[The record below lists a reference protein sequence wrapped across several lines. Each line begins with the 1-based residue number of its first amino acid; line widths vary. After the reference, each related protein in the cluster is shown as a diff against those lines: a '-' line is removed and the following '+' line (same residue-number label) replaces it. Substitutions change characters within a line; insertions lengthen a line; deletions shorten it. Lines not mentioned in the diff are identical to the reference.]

1 MSKSKIFQSLAVI
14 VLTSLKA
21 SLTTLTATL
30 TTRLTTGLT
39 TGLTI
44 TSTIV
49 TLGVFSSLAYS
60 ADNFIDALSN
70 GKTKADFRLRLEDVD
85 TAANDA
91 TAMTLRSRLNYTTD
105 SYQQFSA
112 TIEVE
117 DVRSVLGVDS
127 YSVPQTGFNSGEHA
141 VIPDP
146 EVTELEQA
154 YLQYKDAK
162 LTAKLGRQLIT
173 LDDHRFVGHVG
184 WRQDRQTFDAA
195 RLQMSPAEGLNL
207 DLSYIY
213 KRNRIFA
220 EALDAKAD
228 DLLLNLNYS
237 CSHGKLTTYAYLLDD
252 ETLNRQSDTY
262 GIQFSGQRDTETAS
276 VHYKAAFATQQ
287 ATQSGVEYDPN
298 YLLLEG
304 GVAIIDMDIN
314 VAYEVLGSDNGQAS
328 FTTPLA
334 TLHKFNGWADVFVA
348 STFTATALP
357 LGLIDTSVSISGK
370 TSGKTGSKM
379 PGIKWSAVFH
389 SYDSDQGSVD
399 YGSEFDLVASMKF
412 NKHYSGGIKY
422 ASYNAD
428 SFSVDTDKFWLW
440 VGLSLF

>member
-1 MSKSKIFQSLAVI
+1 MSNNKIYQSLAAAVTLAI
-14 VLTSLKA
+14 TLSI
-21 SLTTLTATL
+21 TT
-30 TTRLTTGLT
+30 
-39 TGLTI
+39 
-44 TSTIV
+44 V
-49 TLGVFSSLAYS
+49 TLGGFSSLAHS
-60 ADNFIDALSN
+60 SDSFIDALSN

-85 TAANDA
+85 TAVNDA
-91 TAMTLRSRLNYTTD
+91 TAMTLRSRLSYTTN
-105 SYQQFSA
+105 SYNQLSA

-117 DVRSVLGVDS
+117 DVRSVLGVNS
-127 YSVPQTGFNSGEHA
+127 YSVPQTGFNTGQHA
-141 VIPDP
+141 AIPDP
-146 EVTELEQA
+146 EVTELDQA
-154 YLQYKDAK
+154 YIQYKDSL
-162 LTAKLGRQLIT
+162 LTAKLGRQVLT

-207 DLSYIY
+207 DMAYIY

-220 EALDAKAD
+220 EALDAQAE
-228 DLLLNLNYS
+228 DLLLNLSYNS
-237 CSHGKLTTYAYLLDD
+237 PVGKLKAYAYLLDD

-262 GIQFSGQRDTETAS
+262 GIHLSGKRDTETAS
-276 VHYKAAFATQQ
+276 VFYNAAFATQQ
-287 ATQSGVEYDPN
+287 ATQAGVEYDPD

-304 GVAIIDMDIN
+304 GVAIADMDIKF
-314 VAYEVLGSDNGQAS
+314 AYEVLGSDNGQAS

-357 LGLIDTSVSISGK
+357 LGLVDTSVSISGK
-370 TSGKTGSKM
+370 IGSQV
-379 PGIKWSAVFH
+379 PGVKWSAVFH
-389 SYDSDQGSVD
+389 TYDSDQGSVD
-399 YGSEFDLVASMKF
+399 YGSELDLIASIKF

-428 SFSVDTDKFWLW
+428 NFSVDTDKFWLW

>member
-1 MSKSKIFQSLAVI
+1 MRNNTVFQSLATAATAI
-14 VLTSLKA
+14 KTVLTA
-21 SLTTLTATL
+21 ATL
-30 TTRLTTGLT
+30 GL
-39 TGLTI
+39 
-44 TSTIV
+44 
-49 TLGVFSSLAYS
+49 FSSQAYS
-60 ADNFIDALSN
+60 ADNFIDALNN
-70 GKTKADFRLRLEDVD
+70 GKAKADFRLRIEDVD
-85 TAANDA
+85 TAVNDA
-91 TAMTLRSRLNYTTD
+91 TAMTLRSRLGYTTD

-127 YSVPQTGFNSGEHA
+127 FSVPQTGFNSGEHA
-141 VIPDP
+141 AIPDP

-154 YLQYKDAK
+154 YVQYQGSF
-162 LTAKLGRQLIT
+162 LTAKLGRQVLT

-195 RLQMSPAEGLNL
+195 RLQMSPAEDLNL
-207 DLSYIY
+207 DMAYIY

-220 EALDAKAD
+220 EALDAQSD
-228 DLLLNLNYS
+228 DLLLNLSYNS
-237 CSHGKLTTYAYLLDD
+237 PVGKLKAYAYLLDD

-262 GIQFSGQRDTETAS
+262 GIHLSGKRDTESAS
-276 VHYKAAFATQQ
+276 VFYQAAFATQQ
-287 ATQSGVEYDPN
+287 ATEAGVEYDPD

-304 GVAIIDMDIN
+304 GVAITDMDIKF
-314 VAYEVLGSDNGQAS
+314 AYEVLGSDNGQAS

-357 LGLIDTSVSISGK
+357 LGLVDTSVSISSQV
-370 TSGKTGSKM
+370 SGDSKIA
-379 PGIKWSAVFH
+379 GVKWSAVFH
-389 SYDSDQGSVD
+389 TYDSDQGSVD
-399 YGSEFDLVASMKF
+399 YGSEFDLIASMKF
-412 NKHYSGGIKY
+412 NKYYSGGIKY
-422 ASYNAD
+422 ASYSAD

>member
-1 MSKSKIFQSLAVI
+1 MEVDVRNNTVFQSLATAATAI
-14 VLTSLKA
+14 KTVLTA
-21 SLTTLTATL
+21 ATL
-30 TTRLTTGLT
+30 GL
-39 TGLTI
+39 
-44 TSTIV
+44 
-49 TLGVFSSLAYS
+49 FSSQAYS
-60 ADNFIDALSN
+60 ADNFIDALNN
-70 GKTKADFRLRLEDVD
+70 GKAKADFRLRIEDVD
-85 TAANDA
+85 TAVNDA
-91 TAMTLRSRLNYTTD
+91 TAMTLRSRLGYTTD

-127 YSVPQTGFNSGEHA
+127 FSVPQTGFNSGEHA
-141 VIPDP
+141 AIPDP

-154 YLQYKDAK
+154 YVQYQGSF
-162 LTAKLGRQLIT
+162 LTAKLGRQVLT

-195 RLQMSPAEGLNL
+195 RLQMSPAEDLNL
-207 DLSYIY
+207 DMAYIY

-220 EALDAKAD
+220 EALDAQSD
-228 DLLLNLNYS
+228 DLLLNLSYNS
-237 CSHGKLTTYAYLLDD
+237 PVGKLKAYAYLLDD

-262 GIQFSGQRDTETAS
+262 GIHLSGKRDTESAS
-276 VHYKAAFATQQ
+276 VFYQAAFATQQ
-287 ATQSGVEYDPN
+287 ATEAGVEYDPD

-304 GVAIIDMDIN
+304 GVAITDMDIKF
-314 VAYEVLGSDNGQAS
+314 AYEVLGSDNGQAS

-357 LGLIDTSVSISGK
+357 LGLVDTSVSIS
-370 TSGKTGSKM
+370 SQVSADSKIA
-379 PGIKWSAVFH
+379 GVKWSAVFH
-389 SYDSDQGSVD
+389 TYDSDQGSVD
-399 YGSEFDLVASMKF
+399 YGSEFDLIASMKF
-412 NKHYSGGIKY
+412 NKYYSGGIKY
-422 ASYNAD
+422 ASYSAD

>member
-1 MSKSKIFQSLAVI
+1 MSNNKIYQSLAAAVTLAI
-14 VLTSLKA
+14 TLSI
-21 SLTTLTATL
+21 TT
-30 TTRLTTGLT
+30 
-39 TGLTI
+39 
-44 TSTIV
+44 V
-49 TLGVFSSLAYS
+49 TLGGFSSLAHS
-60 ADNFIDALSN
+60 SDSFIDALSN

-85 TAANDA
+85 TAVNDA
-91 TAMTLRSRLNYTTD
+91 TAMTLRSRLSYTTN
-105 SYQQFSA
+105 SYNQLSA

-117 DVRSVLGVDS
+117 DVRSVLGVNS
-127 YSVPQTGFNSGEHA
+127 YSVPQTGFNTGQHA
-141 VIPDP
+141 AIPDP
-146 EVTELEQA
+146 EVTELDQA
-154 YLQYKDAK
+154 YIQYKDSL
-162 LTAKLGRQLIT
+162 LTAKLGRQVLT

-195 RLQMSPAEGLNL
+195 RLQMSPAEDLNL
-207 DLSYIY
+207 DIAYIY

-220 EALDAKAD
+220 EALDAQAE
-228 DLLLNLNYS
+228 DLLLNLSYNS
-237 CSHGKLTTYAYLLDD
+237 PVGKLKAYAYLLDD

-262 GIQFSGQRDTETAS
+262 GIHLSGKRDTETAS
-276 VHYKAAFATQQ
+276 VFYNAAFATQQ
-287 ATQSGVEYDPN
+287 ATQAGVEYDPD

-304 GVAIIDMDIN
+304 GVAIADMDIKF
-314 VAYEVLGSDNGQAS
+314 AYEVLGSDNGQAS

-357 LGLIDTSVSISGK
+357 LGLVDTSVSISGK
-370 TSGKTGSKM
+370 IGSQV
-379 PGIKWSAVFH
+379 PGVKWSAVFH
-389 SYDSDQGSVD
+389 TYDSDQGSVD
-399 YGSEFDLVASMKF
+399 YGSELDLVASVKF

>member
-1 MSKSKIFQSLAVI
+1 MEVDVRNNTVFQSLATAATAI
-14 VLTSLKA
+14 KTVLTA
-21 SLTTLTATL
+21 ATL
-30 TTRLTTGLT
+30 GL
-39 TGLTI
+39 
-44 TSTIV
+44 
-49 TLGVFSSLAYS
+49 FSSQAYS
-60 ADNFIDALSN
+60 ADNFIDALNN
-70 GKTKADFRLRLEDVD
+70 GKAKADFRLRIEDVD
-85 TAANDA
+85 TAVNDA
-91 TAMTLRSRLNYTTD
+91 TAMTLRSRLGYTTD

-127 YSVPQTGFNSGEHA
+127 FSVPQTGFNSGEHA
-141 VIPDP
+141 AIPDP

-154 YLQYKDAK
+154 YVQYQGSF
-162 LTAKLGRQLIT
+162 LTAKLGRQVLT

-195 RLQMSPAEGLNL
+195 RLQMSPAEDLNL
-207 DLSYIY
+207 DMAYIY

-220 EALDAKAD
+220 EALDAQSD
-228 DLLLNLNYS
+228 DLLLNLSYNS
-237 CSHGKLTTYAYLLDD
+237 PVGKLKAYAYLLDD

-262 GIQFSGQRDTETAS
+262 GIHLSGKRDTESAS
-276 VHYKAAFATQQ
+276 VFYQAAFATQQ
-287 ATQSGVEYDPN
+287 ATEAGVEYDPD

-304 GVAIIDMDIN
+304 GVAITDMNIKF
-314 VAYEVLGSDNGQAS
+314 AYEVLGSDNGQAS

-357 LGLIDTSVSISGK
+357 LGLVDTSVSISSQV
-370 TSGKTGSKM
+370 SGDSKIA
-379 PGIKWSAVFH
+379 GVKWSAVFH
-389 SYDSDQGSVD
+389 TYDSDQGSVD
-399 YGSEFDLVASMKF
+399 YGSEFDLIASMKF
-412 NKHYSGGIKY
+412 NKYYSGGIKY
-422 ASYNAD
+422 ASYSAD

>member
-1 MSKSKIFQSLAVI
+1 MSKRNIYRLLGLAGI
-14 VLTSLKA
+14 I
-21 SLTTLTATL
+21 TTL
-30 TTRLTTGLT
+30 GL
-39 TGLTI
+39 
-44 TSTIV
+44 
-49 TLGVFSSLAYS
+49 FSSQSYS
-60 ADNFIDALSN
+60 SDNLIDALSA
-70 GKTKADFRLRLEDVD
+70 GKAKADFRLRLEDVD
-85 TAANDA
+85 TALNDA
-91 TAMTLRSRLNYTTD
+91 AAMTLRSRIAYITDNYK
-105 SYQQFSA
+105 QFSA

-117 DVRSVLGVDS
+117 DVRTVLGVDS
-127 YSVPQTGFNSGEHA
+127 YSVSQTGFNTGEHA
-141 VIPDP
+141 AIPDP

-154 YLQYKDAK
+154 YIQYKTLS
-162 LTAKLGRQLIT
+162 LTAKLGRQVLT

-207 DLSYIY
+207 DMAYIY

-220 EALDAKAD
+220 EALDAKSD

-237 CSHGKLTTYAYLLDD
+237 CSHGKLTVYAYLLDD

-262 GIQFSGQRDTETAS
+262 GIQFSGKRDTESAS

-287 ATQSGVEYDPN
+287 ATQDGVEYDPD
-298 YLLLEG
+298 YLFLEG
-304 GVAIIDMDIN
+304 GATLRDIAIIDIPIIDIAITDIDIN
-314 VAYEVLGSDNGQAS
+314 FAYEVLGSDNGQAS

-334 TLHKFNGWADVFVA
+334 TLHKFNGWADVFVG
-348 STFTATALP
+348 STFTATAMP
-357 LGLIDTSVSISGK
+357 LGLVDTSVSI
-370 TSGKTGSKM
+370 GSKTA
-379 PGIKWSAVFH
+379 GVKWSAVFH
-389 SYDSDQGSVD
+389 TYDSDQGSVD
-399 YGSEFDLVASMKF
+399 YGSEIDLVVSKQF

>member
-1 MSKSKIFQSLAVI
+1 VSNNKIYQSLAVAI
-14 VLTSLKA
+14 TLAV
-21 SLTTLTATL
+21 TTV
-30 TTRLTTGLT
+30 
-39 TGLTI
+39 I
-44 TSTIV
+44 
-49 TLGVFSSLAYS
+49 LGGFSSLAYS
-60 ADNFIDALSN
+60 SDSFINALNN
-70 GKTKADFRLRLEDVD
+70 GKAKADFRLRIEDVD
-85 TAANDA
+85 TAVNDA
-91 TAMTLRSRLNYTTD
+91 TAMTLRSRLGYTTD

-141 VIPDP
+141 AIPDP

-154 YLQYKDAK
+154 YLQYQGSF
-162 LTAKLGRQLIT
+162 LTARLGRQVLT

-195 RLQMSPAEGLNL
+195 RLQMSPAEDLNL
-207 DLSYIY
+207 DMTYIY

-220 EALDAKAD
+220 EALDAESD

-237 CSHGKLTTYAYLLDD
+237 CSHGKLTAYTYLLDD

-262 GIQFSGQRDTETAS
+262 GIQFSGKRDTESAS

-287 ATQSGVEYDPN
+287 ATQGGVEYDPD
-298 YLLLEG
+298 YLFLGG
-304 GVAIIDMDIN
+304 GVAIVDMDIN
-314 VAYEVLGSDNGQAS
+314 FAYEVLGSDNGQAS

-334 TLHKFNGWADVFVA
+334 TLHKFNGWADVFVG
-348 STFTATALP
+348 STFTATAMP
-357 LGLIDTSVSISGK
+357 LGLVDTSVSI
-370 TSGKTGSKM
+370 GSKTA
-379 PGIKWSAVFH
+379 GVKWSAVFH
-389 SYDSDQGSVD
+389 TYDSDQGSVD

-412 NKHYSGGIKY
+412 NKYYSGGIKY

>member
-1 MSKSKIFQSLAVI
+1 VSNSKIFQSFIIAVI
-14 VLTSLKA
+14 VSIA
-21 SLTTLTATL
+21 GA
-30 TTRLTTGLT
+30 
-39 TGLTI
+39 
-44 TSTIV
+44 
-49 TLGVFSSLAYS
+49 FSSQS
-60 ADNFIDALSN
+60 FSSDNPIEALSN
-70 GKTKADFRLRLEDVD
+70 GKSKADFRLRIEDVD

-91 TAMTLRSRLNYTTD
+91 TAMTLRTRLSYITD
-105 SYQQFSA
+105 SYKQFSA

-117 DVRSVLGVDS
+117 DVRTVLGVDS
-127 YSVPQTGFNSGEHA
+127 YSVPQIGFNTGEHA
-141 VIPDP
+141 AIPDP

-154 YLQYKDAK
+154 YIQYKTLS
-162 LTAKLGRQLIT
+162 LTAKLGRQVLT

-195 RLQMSPAEGLNL
+195 RLQMSSAEGLNL
-207 DLSYIY
+207 DMAYIY

-220 EALDAKAD
+220 EALDAKSD

-237 CSHGKLTTYAYLLDD
+237 CSHGKLTVYAYLLDD

-262 GIQFSGQRDTETAS
+262 GIQFSGKHDTESAS

-287 ATQSGVEYDPN
+287 ATQEGVEYDPD
-298 YLLLEG
+298 YLFLEG
-304 GVAIIDMDIN
+304 GATLRDIAIIDIPIIDIAITDIDIN
-314 VAYEVLGSDNGQAS
+314 FAYEVLGSDNGQAS

-334 TLHKFNGWADVFVA
+334 TLHKFNGWADVFVG
-348 STFTATALP
+348 STFTATAMP
-357 LGLIDTSVSISGK
+357 LGLVDTSVSI
-370 TSGKTGSKM
+370 GSKTA
-379 PGIKWSAVFH
+379 GVKWSAVFH
-389 SYDSDQGSVD
+389 TYDSDQGSVD
-399 YGSEFDLVASMKF
+399 YGSEIDLVVSKQF

>member
-1 MSKSKIFQSLAVI
+1 MSNNKIYQSLAVA
-14 VLTSLKA
+14 VTFA
-21 SLTTLTATL
+21 VTTV
-30 TTRLTTGLT
+30 
-39 TGLTI
+39 I
-44 TSTIV
+44 
-49 TLGVFSSLAYS
+49 LGGFSSLAYS
-60 ADNFIDALSN
+60 SDSFINALNN
-70 GKTKADFRLRLEDVD
+70 GKAKADFRLRIEDVD
-85 TAANDA
+85 TAVNDA
-91 TAMTLRSRLNYTTD
+91 TAMTLRSRLGYTTD

-141 VIPDP
+141 AIPDP

-154 YLQYKDAK
+154 YLQYQGSF
-162 LTAKLGRQLIT
+162 LTARLGRQVLT

-195 RLQMSPAEGLNL
+195 RLQMSPAEDLNL
-207 DLSYIY
+207 DMTYIY

-220 EALDAKAD
+220 EALDAESD

-237 CSHGKLTTYAYLLDD
+237 CSHGKLTAYAYLLDD

-262 GIQFSGQRDTETAS
+262 GIQFSGKRDTESAS

-287 ATQSGVEYDPN
+287 ATQGGVEYDPD
-298 YLLLEG
+298 YLFLEG
-304 GVAIIDMDIN
+304 GVAIVDMDIKF
-314 VAYEVLGSDNGQAS
+314 AYEVLGSDNGQAS

-334 TLHKFNGWADVFVA
+334 TLHKFNGWADVFVG
-348 STFTATALP
+348 STFTATAMP
-357 LGLIDTSVSISGK
+357 LGLVDTSVCI
-370 TSGKTGSKM
+370 GSKAA
-379 PGIKWSAVFH
+379 GVKWSAVFH
-389 SYDSDQGSVD
+389 TYDSDQGSVD

-412 NKHYSGGIKY
+412 NKYYSGGIKY
-422 ASYNAD
+422 ASYSAD

>member
-1 MSKSKIFQSLAVI
+1 MSNNKIYQSLAVAI
-14 VLTSLKA
+14 TLAV
-21 SLTTLTATL
+21 TTV
-30 TTRLTTGLT
+30 
-39 TGLTI
+39 I
-44 TSTIV
+44 
-49 TLGVFSSLAYS
+49 LGGFSSLAYS
-60 ADNFIDALSN
+60 SDSFINALNN
-70 GKTKADFRLRLEDVD
+70 GKAKADFRLRIEDVD
-85 TAANDA
+85 TAVNDA
-91 TAMTLRSRLNYTTD
+91 TAMTLRSRLGYTTD

-141 VIPDP
+141 AIPDP

-154 YLQYKDAK
+154 YLQYQGSF
-162 LTAKLGRQLIT
+162 LTAKLGRQVLA

-207 DLSYIY
+207 DMAYIY

-220 EALDAKAD
+220 EALDAQSD
-228 DLLLNLNYS
+228 DLLLNLSYNS
-237 CSHGKLTTYAYLLDD
+237 PVGKLKAYAYLLDD

-262 GIQFSGQRDTETAS
+262 GIHLSGKRDTESAS
-276 VHYKAAFATQQ
+276 VFYQAAFAAQQ
-287 ATQSGVEYDPN
+287 ATEAGVEYDPD

-304 GVAIIDMDIN
+304 GVAITDIDIKF
-314 VAYEVLGSDNGQAS
+314 AYEVLGSDNGQAS

-357 LGLIDTSVSISGK
+357 LGLVDTSVSIGSQVSGD
-370 TSGKTGSKM
+370 SKIA
-379 PGIKWSAVFH
+379 GVKWSAVFH
-389 SYDSDQGSVD
+389 TYDSDQGSVD
-399 YGSEFDLVASMKF
+399 YGSEFDLIASMKF
-412 NKHYSGGIKY
+412 NKYYSGGIKY
-422 ASYNAD
+422 ASYNAN
-428 SFSVDTDKFWLW
+428 SLSVDTDKFWLW

>member
-1 MSKSKIFQSLAVI
+1 MSNNKIYQSLAVA
-14 VLTSLKA
+14 VTFA
-21 SLTTLTATL
+21 VTTV
-30 TTRLTTGLT
+30 
-39 TGLTI
+39 I
-44 TSTIV
+44 
-49 TLGVFSSLAYS
+49 LGGFSSLAYS
-60 ADNFIDALSN
+60 SDSFINALNN
-70 GKTKADFRLRLEDVD
+70 GKAKADFRLRIEDVD
-85 TAANDA
+85 TAVNDA
-91 TAMTLRSRLNYTTD
+91 TAMTLRSRLGYTTD

-141 VIPDP
+141 AIPDP

-154 YLQYKDAK
+154 YLQYQGSF
-162 LTAKLGRQLIT
+162 LTARLGRQVLT

-195 RLQMSPAEGLNL
+195 RLQMSPAEDLNL
-207 DLSYIY
+207 DIAYIY

-220 EALDAKAD
+220 EALDAQAD
-228 DLLLNLNYS
+228 DLLLNLSYNS
-237 CSHGKLTTYAYLLDD
+237 PVGKLKAYAYLLDD

-262 GIQFSGQRDTETAS
+262 GIHLSGKRDTEAAS
-276 VHYKAAFATQQ
+276 VFYNAAFATQQ
-287 ATQSGVEYDPN
+287 ATQAGVEYDPD

-304 GVAIIDMDIN
+304 GVAIADMDIKF
-314 VAYEVLGSDNGQAS
+314 AYEVLGSDNGQAS

-357 LGLIDTSVSISGK
+357 LGLVDTSVSISGK
-370 TSGKTGSKM
+370 IGSQV
-379 PGIKWSAVFH
+379 PGVKWSAVFH
-389 SYDSDQGSVD
+389 TYDSDQGSVD
-399 YGSEFDLVASMKF
+399 YGSELDLIASIKF

-428 SFSVDTDKFWLW
+428 NFSVDTDKFWLW